1 MAYEVPEI
9 TVRDSDEFQE
19 MIDNK
24 DFIIAETI
32 VNGIFAN
39 VDNPRKNIHLLSIVC
54 IDEGAVYDIT
64 VEKKHFA
71 TTLEEN
77 LVHYVREEKYEDC
90 QKIADM
96 ISELKGKQLSEL
108 IYSVSGSK

>member
-1 MAYEVPEI
+1 MNVYA
-9 TVRDSDEFQE
+9 
-19 MIDNK
+19 
-24 DFIIAETI
+24 
-32 VNGIFAN
+32 NGIIIIIII
-39 VDNPRKNIHLLSIVC
+39 PRWEVGVIIGTPHEEKKRNIHLLSIVC

-77 LVHYVREEKYEDC
+77 LVHYVREEKYEEC

>member
-1 MAYEVPEI
+1 MAYKVPEI

-39 VDNPRKNIHLLSIVC
+39 ITNPRKNIHLLSIVC
-54 IDEGAVYDIT
+54 VDEGAIYDIT
-64 VEKKHFA
+64 VDKKHFA
-71 TTLEEN
+71 STLEEN
-77 LVHYVREEKYEDC
+77 LVHYVREEKYEEC
-90 QKIADM
+90 QRIADT
-96 ISELKGKQLSEL
+96 INELKSNQLSEL